1 MYQRQC
7 ADLKKHPWDH
17 SDQIPSCKPLQPV
30 PIPFDHPRF
39 PSCCAEQAARDKTEA
54 AAQLRARRSCS
65 VAKQQDQEG
74 DAGNI
79 LPRLQVGWPQAV
91 AVAARCWHHWV
102 SLVGF
107 SDKNLLQWCETP
119 TLTSKVAS
127 FTAFRDQRKYIR
139 RSEDWWRLCKLATR
153 PVPSPLSTQQC
164 YLVRS
169 HDLGKK
175 YGTILNTKHTF
186 KLP

>member
-17 SDQIPSCKPLQPV
+17 SDQTPSCKPLQPV

-65 VAKQQDQEG
+65 VAKQQDQES
-74 DAGNI
+74 DAGYV
-79 LPRLQVGWPQAV
+79 LPRN
-91 AVAARCWHHWV
+91 CV

-107 SDKNLLQWCETP
+107 SDKNLLQGCETP
-119 TLTSKVAS
+119 ALTLKVAS
-127 FTAFRDQRKYIR
+127 FAAFRDQGKNIR
-139 RSEDWWRLCKLATR
+139 RSDDWWKLCKLATSSA
-153 PVPSPLSTQQC
+153 PSPLSTEQC

-175 YGTILNTKHTF
+175 YGTILNTKHNF